1 MGKSPDDTEPPTNND
16 AENDYA
22 LQHKPPCHTPTLF
35 RIDEEEEEEE
45 EEEEAELCTQAD
57 EGAQDFDSA
66 LEYDATYHYPISAK
80 STDDDDNES
89 HISDAATARDGPE
102 EEDGDGDKDE
112 DDEIVRNGGAGIPIG
127 PDGIPQPLLPPI
139 APEHAGRKCL
149 VLDLD
154 ETLVHTTFEPTA
166 MTEFIIPVYIDGKWA
181 NACVN
186 KRPGVDAFLQ
196 KMGEV
201 YEVVVF
207 TASLSR
213 YADPVVNKLDIHHA
227 ISHRLYRESCYPY
240 KGNYI
245 KDLSRL
251 GRPMSSI
258 IIVDNIPLSYYF
270 QPNNG
275 IPVNTWT
282 SDPTD
287 MELETLSI
295 FLTDLATVLD
305 VRGVL
310 DRSLDPK

>member
-1 MGKSPDDTEPPTNND
+1 MGKSPDDVEPPAID
-16 AENDYA
+16 DFGNDYA
-22 LQHKPPCHTPTLF
+22 LQHNPPCHAPTLF
-35 RIDEEEEEEE
+35 RIDEEEED
-45 EEEEAELCTQAD
+45 AELCTQLD
-57 EGAQDFDSA
+57 EGAQDLGST
-66 LEYDATYHYPISAK
+66 LEYDTTYHFPISEK
-80 STDDDDNES
+80 SEDDDDERD
-89 HISDAATARDGPE
+89 ISDAATARDGSEE
-102 EEDGDGDKDE
+102 EEDDEDE

-127 PDGIPQPLLPPI
+127 PNGIPQPLLPPI
-139 APEHAGRKCL
+139 TPEHAGRKCL

-154 ETLVHTTFEPTA
+154 ETLVHTTFETTA
-166 MTEFIIPVYIDGKWA
+166 MTEFIMPVCVDGKWA

-196 KMGEV
+196 KMGEI

-207 TASLSR
+207 TASISQ
-213 YADPVVNKLDIHHA
+213 YADPVISKLDVHHA

-251 GRPMSSI
+251 GRPMSSV
-258 IIVDNIPLSYYF
+258 IIVDNIALSYYF

-282 SDPTD
+282 NDPTD
-287 MELETLSI
+287 TELETLSV
-295 FLTDLATVLD
+295 FLTDLATVPD

-310 DRSLDPK
+310 DRSLGPR